1 MTISKA
7 LTPFAKLRL
16 ENDITNIIRYFE
28 QKKKQ
33 NIKLVLVILPN
44 VDNAYSKYGIIL
56 YMYERKIF
64 NKMFY

>member
-1 MTISKA
+1 MTINRA

-16 ENDITNIIRYFE
+16 ENDITNIIAYFE

-44 VDNAYSKYGIIL
+44 MDSAYSKYGIIL
-56 YMYERKIF
+56 CIYEREIF

>member
-1 MTISKA
+1 MTINRA
-7 LTPFAKLRL
+7 LTPFARLRL
-16 ENDITNIIRYFE
+16 ENDNTHIIAYFE

-44 VDNAYSKYGIIL
+44 MDSAYSKYGIIL
-56 YMYERKIF
+56 YIYERKIF